1 MLLCNSRSNVAA
13 SSSEISSLK
22 GKSALTKIL
31 LSLIAV
37 WKIVSGVKH
46 LVSCATEK
54 LQVVG
59 VNRIRVLVVME
70 HNVNHNGVGA
80 DVGRVGLFNHNA

>member
-1 MLLCNSRSNVAA
+1 MLLCNSRSNVVA

-46 LVSCATEK
+46 LVFCATDYLNISTVNDAARAVITEN
-54 LQVVG
+54 LPG
-59 VNRIRVLVVME
+59 V
-70 HNVNHNGVGA
+70 
-80 DVGRVGLFNHNA
+80 

>member
-22 GKSALTKIL
+22 GKSALTETL

-46 LVSCATEK
+46 LVFCATDY
-54 LQVVG
+54 LNIST
-59 VNRIRVLVVME
+59 VNDAARAVITENLP
-70 HNVNHNGVGA
+70 
-80 DVGRVGLFNHNA
+80 

>member
-22 GKSALTKIL
+22 GKSALTETL

-46 LVSCATEK
+46 LVFCATDYLNISTVNDAARAVITEN
-54 LQVVG
+54 LPG
-59 VNRIRVLVVME
+59 V
-70 HNVNHNGVGA
+70 
-80 DVGRVGLFNHNA
+80 